1 MASPTSACSLRRRP
15 IASPGSGLYGRLA
28 RPLLFRLDPERAHEL
43 AIGSLA
49 RAHRLAPIIGRATLD
64 PRLGRHLMGVDFPN
78 PVGLAAGFDKY
89 ARAVPAWPGLGFGF
103 VEVGTI
109 TAHPQP
115 GNPTP
120 RIFRLPLDGALI
132 NRLGFNND
140 GAAATAERLAQWDRR
155 GVLHRVPIGVNIGKS
170 KVTPL
175 EAAASDYLASFQALQ
190 GFADYV
196 VVNVSSP
203 NTAGLRT
210 LQGVD
215 ELEAILGGLIAAR
228 GGARPPILVKIAPDL
243 TPTQVEDAV
252 ALVERLGI
260 DGVVVSNTTLARDGL
275 RSPVA
280 LAAEAGGL
288 SGAPLRRRATALVRD
303 VRRSLSPG
311 RVLIGV
317 GGIFTADD
325 AWEKLVAGADLCQ
338 IYTGFVY
345 GGPRTAATIN
355 RGLSARLTAEGAA
368 SIDEIVGTDA

>member
-1 MASPTSACSLRRRP
+1 
-15 IASPGSGLYGRLA
+15 
-28 RPLLFRLDPERAHEL
+28 
-43 AIGSLA
+43 
-49 RAHRLAPIIGRATLD
+49 
-64 PRLGRHLMGVDFPN
+64 MGVDFPN

-140 GAAATAERLAQWDRR
+140 GAAATAERLAEWDRR

-368 SIDEIVGTDA
+368 SIDEIVGTGA